1 MSAGMG
7 SIKKNRKKP
16 DQGVLGK
23 LLKLNKTQYHRMQG
37 DNHETSDTIRNRCF
51 GDARSAER
59 M

>member
-23 LLKLNKTQYHRMQG
+23 LLKLNKT
-37 DNHETSDTIRNRCF
+37 
-51 GDARSAER
+51 
-59 M
+59 